1 MLTKRK
7 PLYNEDAGWSLRCL
21 RYDNYVMVEISIFS
35 YSKNSNN

>member
-7 PLYNEDAGWSLRCL
+7 PLYNEDAGGSLRCL
-21 RYDNYVMVEISIFS
+21 RYDNYVMVKISIFS

>member
-21 RYDNYVMVEISIFS
+21 RYDNYVMVEISVFS
-35 YSKNSNN
+35 YLNFSNN